1 MSGIEWIL
9 GVVLVTIY
17 IACLFTVCALTFQ
30 KGRTWLGIIGIF
42 FPVLWLVGAIL
53 PAKPGSPFDIEQQNH
68 YRVTLIRARSGNARS
83 ITRHSLRQAQQEAC
97 HANRTDRNARR
108 QVSR

>member
-1 MSGIEWIL
+1 MAIPTRSVMMFPNSALFRRGKESVMTGLEWIL

-42 FPVLWLVGAIL
+42 VPFLWLIGAIL
-53 PAKPGSPFDIEQQNH
+53 PAKAGSQYDIAQQTR
-68 YRVTLIRARSGNARS
+68 YRVT
-83 ITRHSLRQAQQEAC
+83 
-97 HANRTDRNARR
+97 
-108 QVSR
+108 

>member
-1 MSGIEWIL
+1 MSGLEWIL

-53 PAKPGSPFDIEQQNH
+53 PAKTGSSFDIEQQNH
-68 YRVTLIRARSGNARS
+68 YRVT
-83 ITRHSLRQAQQEAC
+83 
-97 HANRTDRNARR
+97 
-108 QVSR
+108 